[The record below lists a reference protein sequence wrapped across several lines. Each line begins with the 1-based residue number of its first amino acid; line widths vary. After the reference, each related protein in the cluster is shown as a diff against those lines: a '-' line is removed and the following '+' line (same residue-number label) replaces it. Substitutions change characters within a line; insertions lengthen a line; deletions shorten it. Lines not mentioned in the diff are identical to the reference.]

1 MTITYSDGTIL
12 EAIVFAHEEESL
24 RVAVAGEGDV
34 RILRRIDGVWR
45 SEDNQPVTVQ
55 FAWERPTPAAIPE
68 ETDCICPQDL
78 AARLIAMLNE
88 GTGEDDLLEDSLYTF
103 SSEGNKVRIQQ
114 ASMRA

>member
-1 MTITYSDGTIL
+1 MTITYSDGTVL

-34 RILRRIDGVWR
+34 RILRRIDGVWM
-45 SEDNQPVTVQ
+45 SEDNQPVAVQ
-55 FAWERPTPAAIPE
+55 FAWECPTPAAIPE
-68 ETDCICPQDL
+68 VTDCICPKDL

-103 SSEGNKVRIQQ
+103 SSEG
-114 ASMRA
+114 

>member
-34 RILRRIDGVWR
+34 RILRRIDGVWT
-45 SEDNQPVTVQ
+45 SEDSQPVTVQ
-55 FAWERPTPAAIPE
+55 FAWERPSPAAVPD

-103 SSEGNKVRIQQ
+103 SPEGGKVRIQQ